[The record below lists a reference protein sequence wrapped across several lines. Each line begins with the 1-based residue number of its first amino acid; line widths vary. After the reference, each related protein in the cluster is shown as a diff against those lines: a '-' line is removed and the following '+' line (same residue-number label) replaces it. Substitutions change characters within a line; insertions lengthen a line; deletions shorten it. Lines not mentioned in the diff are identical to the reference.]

1 MLDINKITLS
11 ITLKFSE
18 NVISISA
25 MVSAEH
31 QAHICSRSKFTAH
44 LIAVINLWTPDQQQ
58 YVVDK
63 TNELTDLDEIF
74 KRARFCDDAPGNKTR
89 QFIRLRVQ
97 KLWKIVYSDL
107 PSYALWKP
115 NS

>member
-1 MLDINKITLS
+1 VFYHVNPENRLVSLQRLILSQIKQPGLANRTSPTAKKMLDINKITLS

-44 LIAVINLWTPDQQQ
+44 LIAVINL
-58 YVVDK
+58 
-63 TNELTDLDEIF
+63 
-74 KRARFCDDAPGNKTR
+74 
-89 QFIRLRVQ
+89 
-97 KLWKIVYSDL
+97 
-107 PSYALWKP
+107 
-115 NS
+115 